1 MVETFSATSSDV
13 GMVGVT
19 NEVYDKYVGY
29 LNYRLVQSPIIE
41 TNAYTREGIAEVIAL
56 IGGFIG
62 MMKNFSYLL
71 LESYQTFTIDK
82 SMIKKVLS
90 MRKRD
95 GPNRGR
101 SPSSWNNI

>member
-1 MVETFSATSSDV
+1 
-13 GMVGVT
+13 MVGVT
-19 NEVYDKYVGY
+19 NEAYEKYIGY
-29 LNYRLVQSPIIE
+29 LNYRLVQSTSIE

-90 MRKRD
+90 MRKHD
-95 GPNRGR
+95 GPHRGR
-101 SPSSWNNI
+101 APSSWNNI